1 MTGIDHPV
9 VTVGGHT
16 LTVKFSLAAHLL
28 MRRRGLDIRRIPSL
42 IAPRLHADGVACLD
56 HKCEQAHVPN
66 PDEESNVMQV
76 FSCMVVHEFA
86 KLDAPAATSLD
97 AAPVADYWAAIAE
110 DDDFVRIELAVW
122 TALGKAVEARRA
134 RLQAVP
140 SPAVSLAS

>member
-16 LTVKFSLAAHLL
+16 LTVKFSLAAQLL

-42 IAPRLHADGVACLD
+42 IAPRLHADGGACLD
-56 HKCEQAHVPN
+56 QKCEQAHTPN
-66 PDEESNVMQV
+66 PDAESNIMQV
-76 FSCMVVHEFA
+76 FACMVVHEFV
-86 KLDAPAATSLD
+86 KLDAPSVTTLD
-97 AAPVADYWAAIAE
+97 AAPSADYWAAVAGP
-110 DDDFVRIELAVW
+110 DDFARIEVAVW
-122 TALGKAVEARRA
+122 TAMGKALEARRA